1 MLRSV
6 VMKGVWLGKATV
18 FLVGLAVVLAV
29 VIGLAS
35 RATAHTGSV
44 GLFHLNHSNTGTAIS
59 DLQGTLNN
67 SPLLRITNNGAG
79 TALGLRVP
87 SDKPPL
93 FVNSSTKV
101 GSLNAD
107 LLDGK
112 DESAFLPN
120 KTYAK
125 HATGQGQEITIGR
138 RFLAAYCDSGDRII
152 SGGHYDMDAGTTL
165 FGSTPDWFHQGWQVE
180 WINDG
185 TADSI
190 QVTAYCADLGA
201 PHTP

>member
-6 VMKGVWLGKATV
+6 VMKVVWVGRATV
-18 FLVGLAVVLAV
+18 FLVGLAVILAV
-29 VIGLAS
+29 LIGLAS

-44 GLFHLNHSNTGTAIS
+44 GLFHLNHSNTGTALT
-59 DLQGTLNN
+59 DLQGAVANF
-67 SPLLRITNNGAG
+67 PMLRITNNGAG

-101 GSLNAD
+101 GNFNAD
-107 LLDGK
+107 LLDGN
-112 DESAFLPN
+112 DSSAFLPN

-125 HATGQGQEITIGR
+125 SLTSMGDEIVTGR
-138 RFLAAYCDSGDRII
+138 RFLATYCDPGDKII
-152 SGGHYDMDAGTTL
+152 SGGHYEMDVGTTL
-165 FGSTPDWFHQGWQVE
+165 YGSTPDWFHQGWQVE

-185 TADSI
+185 TADSMT
-190 QVTAYCADLGA
+190 VTAYCADFGT